1 MFLAGHGML
10 MASNKSKR
18 RNAIYCHVIN
28 RLSSEILV
36 QYKYMLNLIATLL
49 HIVPLFFEFAKHML
63 SEQCIEKDFTVYIWC
78 LQTLLLKI
86 RVSVYI
92 LGYL

>member
-10 MASNKSKR
+10 MASNKSKP
-18 RNAIYCHVIN
+18 RNAMYCHVIN

-63 SEQCIEKDFTVYIWC
+63 SGAMHRKGFHSLHLVFANIITQN
-78 LQTLLLKI
+78 
-86 RVSVYI
+86 
-92 LGYL
+92 